1 MTYYFHFVSLIL
13 LVINSFLTQYFLNFP
28 YSIAQQLNTHNN
40 ELRKSSFKQ
49 NTIPQFS
56 ALEASQQLAIATLS
70 SSELKT
76 ATVATFSSS
85 LTWSQLLNHCYAFK
99 WQDNWVTLDRRRA
112 LDGVGTCQGDNS
124 YRVAQWVLVGIGELD
139 GYRRPLATRWER
151 RRQRLWCWRWSRWI
165 PANAAAIRKVTCRW
179 WWFCNTQESLAY
191 RWLRGNII
199 VEERRNWR

>member
-112 LDGVGTCQGDNS
+112 LGGVGTCQGDNS
-124 YRVAQWVLVGIGELD
+124 NRSSPMGPGWDRWARWVPETTCNSMGKAKAKAMM
-139 GYRRPLATRWER
+139 LAVISMDSSKCCSDR
-151 RRQRLWCWRWSRWI
+151 
-165 PANAAAIRKVTCRW
+165 
-179 WWFCNTQESLAY
+179 ESHL
-191 RWLRGNII
+191 
-199 VEERRNWR
+199 